1 MDLKGCAA
9 IVTGSSSVT
18 GIGAECAKAL
28 AGRGCNVV
36 INYNSNEDG
45 AKETAAQCEA
55 MGVETL
61 IYQGSVADDESCTG
75 MVQAAVDKW
84 GRLDALVN
92 NAATTKPIKHRDLHL
107 LDGDEFIRIYKV
119 NVVGAY
125 QMIRAALPHLKAS
138 GDGAV
143 VNISSTAVWNASG
156 SSIAYCASKGALNN
170 ITISLARLLAPEVR
184 LNAVCPGGLLGN
196 WTRNILNEEEYQK
209 RVEEAEND
217 YLLGKAI
224 WPADVAATALWLI
237 EGATHMTGEAIRM
250 DVGRHLQR

>member
-36 INYNSNEDG
+36 INYFSNQEG
-45 AKETAAQCEA
+45 AEETAAECEA
-55 MGVETL
+55 LGAEAL
-61 IYQGSVADDESCTG
+61 IFQGSVAEDESCRA
-75 MVQAAVDKW
+75 MVAAAVDKW

-92 NAATTKPIKHRDLHL
+92 NAATTKPIKHRDLDK

-125 QMIRAALPHLKAS
+125 QMIRAALPHLKAH
-138 GDGAV
+138 GDGAI
-143 VNISSTAVWNASG
+143 VNIGSTALFRASG
-156 SSIAYCASKGALNN
+156 SSIAYCASKGALSN
-170 ITISLARLLAPEVR
+170 ITLSLARVAAPEVR
-184 LNAVCPGGLLGN
+184 VNTVCPGGLLGN
-196 WTRNILNEEEYQK
+196 WTRSILTEEEYQE
-209 RVEEAEND
+209 RVREAEED
-217 YLLGKAI
+217 YLLKKAI

-237 EGATHMTGEAIRM
+237 EGATHMTGESIRM
-250 DVGRHLQR
+250 DVGRHLQ

>member
-36 INYNSNEDG
+36 INYVNNEDG

-55 MGVETL
+55 LGAETL
-61 IYQGSVADDESCTG
+61 IFQGSVAEDESCRA
-75 MVQAAVDKW
+75 MVGAAMDKW
-84 GRLDALVN
+84 GRLDALIN
-92 NAATTKPIKHRDLHL
+92 NAATTKPIKHVNMDQ

-125 QMIRAALPHLKAS
+125 QMIRAATPHLKAS

-143 VNISSTAVWNASG
+143 VNISSTAVWRASG

-170 ITISLARLLAPEVR
+170 ITISLSRVLAPEVR
-184 LNAVCPGGLLGN
+184 INAVCPGGLLGN
-196 WTRNILNEEEYQK
+196 WTHSIMTDEEYER
-209 RVEEAEND
+209 RVND
-217 YLLGKAI
+217 AQNKYLLRKAI
-224 WPADVAATALWLI
+224 WPPDVARTALWLV

-250 DVGRHLQR
+250 DVGQHLQ

>member
-36 INYNSNEDG
+36 INYVSNEEG
-45 AKETAAQCEA
+45 AKETAAACEA
-55 MGVETL
+55 LGAETL
-61 IYQGSVADDESCTG
+61 IFQGSVAEDDSCRA
-75 MVQAAVDKW
+75 MVAATMDKW

-92 NAATTKPIKHRDLHL
+92 NAATTKPIKHVNMDQ

-119 NVVGAY
+119 NVIGAY
-125 QMIRAALPHLKAS
+125 QMIRASTPHLKAS

-143 VNISSTAVWNASG
+143 VNISSTAVYRSSG

-170 ITISLARLLAPEVR
+170 ITISLARVLAPEVR
-184 LNAVCPGGLLGN
+184 INAICPGGLLGN
-196 WTRNILNEEEYQK
+196 WTRSILSEEEYQR
-209 RVEEAEND
+209 RVEDAENK
-217 YLLGKAI
+217 YLLRKAI
-224 WPADVAATALWLI
+224 WPPDVANTALWLI
-237 EGATHMTGEAIRM
+237 EGATTMTGEAVRM
-250 DVGRHLQR
+250 DVGQHLQ

>member
-36 INYNSNEDG
+36 INYVSNEKG
-45 AKETAAQCEA
+45 AKETAAACEELGA
-55 MGVETL
+55 ETL
-61 IYQGSVADDESCTG
+61 IFQGSVAEDDSCRA
-75 MVQAAVDKW
+75 MVEATMDKW

-92 NAATTKPIKHRDLHL
+92 NAATTKPIKHVNMDQ

-119 NVVGAY
+119 NVIGAY
-125 QMIRAALPHLKAS
+125 QMIRASTPHLKAS

-143 VNISSTAVWNASG
+143 VNISSTAVYRASG

-170 ITISLARLLAPEVR
+170 ITISLARVLAPEVR
-184 LNAVCPGGLLGN
+184 INAICPGGLLGN
-196 WTRNILNEEEYQK
+196 WTRSILTEDEYQR
-209 RVEEAEND
+209 RVDDAENK
-217 YLLGKAI
+217 YLLRKAI
-224 WPADVAATALWLI
+224 WPPDVANAALWLI
-237 EGATHMTGEAIRM
+237 EGASTMTGEAIRM
-250 DVGRHLQR
+250 DVGQHLQ

>member
-18 GIGAECAKAL
+18 GIGAESAKAL
-28 AGRGCNVV
+28 AGRGCTVV
-36 INYNSNEDG
+36 INYVNNEDG

-55 MGVETL
+55 QGVETL
-61 IYQGSVADDESCTG
+61 IFQGSVADDDSCRA
-75 MVQAAVDKW
+75 MVQAAMDKW

-92 NAATTKPIKHRDLHL
+92 NAATTKPIKHVNMDE

-119 NVVGAY
+119 NVIGTY
-125 QMIRAALPHLKAS
+125 QMIRAATPHLKAS

-170 ITISLARLLAPEVR
+170 ITISLARVLAPEVR
-184 LNAVCPGGLLGN
+184 INAVCPGGLFGN
-196 WTRNILNEEEYQK
+196 WTHSILTDEEYEK
-209 RVEEAEND
+209 RVRDAAD
-217 YLLGKAI
+217 TYLLGKAI
-224 WPADVAATALWLI
+224 WPPDVAKTVLWLI
-237 EGATHMTGEAIRM
+237 EGATTMTGEAVRL
-250 DVGRHLQR
+250 DVGRHLQ